1 MTGPYRL
8 ACRQVVD
15 PDRPGSRRR
24 RPREQRFKAGGAP
37 ADHRPVADP
46 TNVLAAA
53 VGARCPA
60 CAAALRPGAPWC
72 TLCYTDL
79 RPAPEPEPGAVPRAV
94 PTATTA
100 PRAATTAPAAFDPL
114 TAPASTLG
122 LPDRRAATTAPA
134 TTTAPDATTARATT
148 TAPAATAATAVTT
161 ATWPCGTC
169 GADNALSDDACEGC
183 GAGFLAGLRDA
194 EGPLLALPGVGDL
207 GALSRAQRLGL
218 AAGVVLVLSLLVLL
232 LGVLSP

>member
-1 MTGPYRL
+1 M
-8 ACRQVVD
+8 
-15 PDRPGSRRR
+15 
-24 RPREQRFKAGGAP
+24 
-37 ADHRPVADP
+37 ADP
-46 TNVLAAA
+46 TNVLAAG
-53 VGARCPA
+53 VGTRCPA

-72 TLCYTDL
+72 TLCHTDL
-79 RPAPEPEPGAVPRAV
+79 RPTPEPAPEPRAA
-94 PTATTA
+94 PTAPTA
-100 PRAATTAPAAFDPL
+100 PTAFDPL

-122 LPDRRAATTAPA
+122 LPDRHEVTT
-134 TTTAPDATTARATT
+134 ATTARPATSTTPATPATTDT
-148 TAPAATAATAVTT
+148 TAPTAPAEVA

-169 GADNALSDDACEGC
+169 GAANALGDDACAGC

-232 LGVLSP
+232 LGVLSS